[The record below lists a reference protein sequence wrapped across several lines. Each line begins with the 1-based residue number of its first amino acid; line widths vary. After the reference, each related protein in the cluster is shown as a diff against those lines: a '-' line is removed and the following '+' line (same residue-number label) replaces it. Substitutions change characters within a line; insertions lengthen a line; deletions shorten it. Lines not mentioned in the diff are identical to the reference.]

1 MNTIQIPST
10 EPAGRIICPRC
21 GNAKNF
27 IEVVGNTLLTTHY
40 VQNRDGSFTPM
51 ETETEVL
58 GEVKLYCGQ
67 CSADIS
73 EFNNHLHEMMF

>member
-1 MNTIQIPST
+1 MNTVQIPSA
-10 EPAGRIICPRC
+10 EPAGRIVCRRC

-27 IEVVGNTLLTTHY
+27 IEVAGNALLTTHY

-51 ETETEVL
+51 ETETEIL